1 MREQSRQLMKKAVA
15 VRHDSLMSTFLL
27 PFAATIN
34 LLTASVL
41 KGNVDYPVTVLF
53 VCVCVT

>member
-53 VCVCVT
+53 V